1 MSPVLSIPAALVR
14 LAVPALFAASLVMA
28 SGASIAL
35 AQEASLEP
43 VTVTCVPP
51 AGEASVDPCADGS
64 VPVVADPTL
73 NDPQPTAWE
82 RIVVSPDGRTLE
94 VYFWMGV
101 MECNGLHS
109 VEVTPTEGGVSVTV
123 LTGLP
128 EGVEAITCIDLAQ
141 LYRTSVTLETPLIE
155 GGVE

>member
-35 AQEASLEP
+35 AQEASLRP
-43 VTVTCVPP
+43 DTVTCVPP
-51 AGEASVDPCADGS
+51 TGEAPVDPCGDGS
-64 VPVVADPTL
+64 IPVVADPSL

-82 RIVVSPDGRTLE
+82 RIVVGPDGRTLD

-101 MECNGLHS
+101 LECNGLHS
-109 VEVTPTEGGVSVTV
+109 VEVTPTDDGVSVTV

-128 EGVEAITCIDLAQ
+128 EGVEAIACIDLAQ
-141 LYRTSVTLETPLIE
+141 LYRTTVTLETPLIE